1 MPRIIK
7 ISGTLDP
14 GSGGSLFSSGS
25 SPSPGDSSHALT
37 ADRARTAGYAD
48 EAALAAQ
55 ADDLTEDSP
64 VRDQFAYKD
73 RDDEIR
79 EIWRFAKYMKS
90 KQQSPGAFGCGF
102 FLGDDPDDPGH
113 SLLEVDRLYVRMK
126 AIFDS
131 LEIRRLSHVGG
142 AQVLSPAAAN
152 IIAVEETE
160 VYTAA
165 INLRDSTGNYLQDS
179 AGNCLSAPD
188 PASLHSVYRCRFRTT
203 DGEETITNDFA
214 VGDLVR
220 CSTFNLATGQRFFW
234 RRCMGIGDD
243 YIDLSKTDCA
253 AGSDIPAAGDT
264 VATFGNATD
273 ASRQNVVEMA
283 AYGPGSPSITLY
295 QGIKSYS
302 TTGCD
307 KVRIAAGSS
316 KFTGELVVMTES
328 GEQPLAEFT
337 EALINL
343 KAKDIKI
350 NGNTQITDADGN
362 VVALFANGK
371 LRAAIIDTDQLTARR
386 IRTAESGAR
395 SVIEG
400 SRQEYYD
407 DSGTLRLL
415 VHGASLDPSNVT
427 ENAIPFP
434 TQSQTVAADSRSAV
448 IYSEDFPMTG
458 PCGTDPSRLHVLA
471 TVTVTRQPGDV
482 YPEGLPCLRA
492 RFRIAQ
498 QADGPV
504 SDEGS
509 LPETTLWQG
518 DISVMQPG
526 THILSPQSLP
536 ASAWMPLFEGAATE
550 SGEAENPMR
559 LCIYVELT
567 EVRGDITG
575 QWTVAVS
582 ADSSA
587 LPLVPER
594 TCSEV
599 AADGACLRATQG
611 KYLRVSGSDASIRFG
626 QRALRIT
633 EAGFQFSEDGGST
646 WSTIDFST
654 LII

>member
-1 MPRIIK
+1 MPRIVK
-7 ISGTLDP
+7 ISGTLNP
-14 GSGGSLFSSGS
+14 GSDSAVTNPAMENGSAAHS
-25 SPSPGDSSHALT
+25 LT
-37 ADRARTAGYAD
+37 ADRALTAEYAE

-79 EIWRFAKYMKS
+79 EIWRFVKYMKS
-90 KQQSPGAFGCGF
+90 KHQVPGAFGYGF
-102 FLGDDPDDPGH
+102 FLGDDPDNPGH

-131 LEIRRLSHVGG
+131 LEIRHLSHVGG
-142 AQVLSPAAAN
+142 VQVLSPAAME

-160 VYTAA
+160 IFVGSDSLKDSSGDF
-165 INLRDSTGNYLQDS
+165 LRDASGNYLS
-179 AGNCLSAPD
+179 VPD
-188 PASLHSVYRCRFRTT
+188 PASLHAVYRCYFRAT
-203 DGEETITNDFA
+203 DGESTITNDFS

-220 CSTFNLATGQRFFW
+220 SSTFNLTSGQRFFW
-234 RRCMGIGDD
+234 RRCMAVGED

-253 AGSDIPAAGDT
+253 IGSDAPVRGDT
-264 VATFGNATD
+264 VATFGNVTD
-273 ASRQNVVEMA
+273 VNRQNVVEMA
-283 AYGPGSPSITLY
+283 AYGSGSPSITLY

-302 TTGCD
+302 TVGCD
-307 KVRIAAGSS
+307 KVRIAAGAS

-337 EALINL
+337 EALISL

-371 LRAAIIDTDQLTARR
+371 LRAALIDTDQLTARR

-400 SRQEYYD
+400 GRHEYYD
-407 DSGTLRLL
+407 DSGVLRLL

-427 ENAIPFP
+427 ENAISFP
-434 TQSQTVAADSRSAV
+434 TQSQTVAADSRTAV
-448 IYSEDFPMTG
+448 IYSEDFPMAG
-458 PCGTDPSRLHVLA
+458 PCGTDLSKLHILA
-471 TVTVTRQPGDV
+471 TVTVTRQPGDA

-536 ASAWMPLFEGAATE
+536 VSAWMPLFEGADTE

-559 LCIYVELT
+559 LCVYVELT

-582 ADSSA
+582 TDSST

-599 AADGACLRATQG
+599 AADGACLRAAQS
-611 KYLRVSGSDASIRFG
+611 KYLRVSDSDASIRFG

-633 EAGFQFSEDGGST
+633 DAGFQFSEDGGST